1 MHTIQL
7 YIDENLD
14 SGQLGELRQTLMGVP
29 NVVDVEFSSR
39 DNHDMLV
46 EYEERS
52 GMPMSILRSLRQRGL
67 HPDVVS
73 A

>member
-14 SGQLGELRQTLMGVP
+14 AGQLRELRQSLMSVP
-29 NVVDVEFSSR
+29 NVVGVQLSSR
-39 DNHDMLV
+39 DQHDMLV

-52 GMPMSILRSLRQRGL
+52 GMPMGILHSLRRQGL